1 MDIETLRAQLKILR
15 LPVAAT
21 EIDSVLS
28 RQKKAVA
35 VGWLSE
41 LLERE
46 LDARKENALKSRI
59 KSAKF
64 PEITTIDGF
73 DFGFNPEI
81 DEDAIRRLA
90 TLSFVEQ
97 NRIALFLGNAGTG
110 KTHIAIAIGA
120 LAARRGH
127 RVYCSSAKRLHA
139 QIIEAKLKNN
149 LGDLFKKILS
159 SKLWIIDDWGVV
171 HHPREVAEEI
181 FDLMDRRKHTSAMI
195 LTSNR
200 DVEEWPQVFDDP
212 VVSNITIDR
221 IFDRAESVIFKGE
234 SYRLKGKIQ
243 MKDVDGDRTKH

>member
-1 MDIETLRAQLKILR
+1 MEVERLRAQLKILR

-21 EIDSVLS
+21 EIDAVLS
-28 RQKKAVA
+28 KQKKAVSI
-35 VGWLSE
+35 GWLSE

-81 DEDAIRRLA
+81 DEETIRRLA
-90 TLSFVEQ
+90 TLSFVRQ

-120 LAARRGH
+120 LAAKAGY

-139 QIIEAKLKNN
+139 QIIEAKLKNS
-149 LGDLFKKILS
+149 LGD
-159 SKLWIIDDWGVV
+159 
-171 HHPREVAEEI
+171 I
-181 FDLMDRRKHTSAMI
+181 F
-195 LTSNR
+195 
-200 DVEEWPQVFDDP
+200 
-212 VVSNITIDR
+212 
-221 IFDRAESVIFKGE
+221 
-234 SYRLKGKIQ
+234 
-243 MKDVDGDRTKH
+243 